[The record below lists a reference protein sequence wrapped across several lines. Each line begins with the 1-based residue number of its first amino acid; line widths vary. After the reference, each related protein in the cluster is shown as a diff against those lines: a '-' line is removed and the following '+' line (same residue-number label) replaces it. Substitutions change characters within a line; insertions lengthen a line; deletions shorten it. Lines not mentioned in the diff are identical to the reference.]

1 MERVLI
7 NSDKY
12 TGKYVAIVS
21 AEDNTIIGSGITP
34 QEALT
39 AAENKGFKN
48 PFLFYVPADNLVHI
62 YYAG

>member
-12 TGKYVAIVS
+12 IGKYVAIVN
-21 AEDNTIIGSGITP
+21 AENNTIIGSGSTP
-34 QEALT
+34 QDALT

-48 PFLFYVPADNLVHI
+48 PFLFFVPADNLVHI

>member
-21 AEDNTIIGSGITP
+21 AEDNTIIGFGSTP

-39 AAENKGFKN
+39 AAENKGVKN
-48 PFLFYVPADNLVHI
+48 PFLFFVPAEDLVHI